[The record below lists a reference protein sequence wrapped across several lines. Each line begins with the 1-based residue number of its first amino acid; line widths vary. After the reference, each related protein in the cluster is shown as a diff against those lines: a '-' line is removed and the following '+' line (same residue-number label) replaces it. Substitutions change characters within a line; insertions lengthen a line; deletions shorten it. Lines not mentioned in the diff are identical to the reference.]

1 MKITKY
7 AQSTILVEEDNVSLL
22 IDPGK
27 YNFDEGRVTRDFFR
41 NINLLLITHKHADHY
56 DLEAVRRIYHQ
67 SKPKIYTVREIS
79 ESLKK
84 EGIHSL
90 VFEVGNKVKEGPF
103 SIESIPTLHR
113 VEGEL
118 IDCFG
123 VLINSKNKSLYHTS
137 DTLYIERKPTNVSV
151 VFVPINNRGVCMSID
166 DAVRFSI
173 EVIPNL
179 VIPVHYDSPK
189 DSHINPQDFID
200 KVRGD
205 GIDSRVMNF
214 GEFTYVT
221 NNTSPKR
228 RIK

>member
-7 AQSTILVEEDNVSLL
+7 AQSTILVEEDNVLLL

-27 YNFDEGRVTRDFFR
+27 YNFDEGRVNRDFFR

-90 VFEVGNKVKEGPF
+90 VFKVGNKVKEGPF
-103 SIESIPTLHR
+103 LIESMPTLHR
-113 VEGEL
+113 VEDEL

-137 DTLYIERKPTNVSV
+137 DTLYIEEKPTRVNVL
-151 VFVPINNRGVCMSID
+151 FVPINNKGVCMNID
-166 DAVRFSI
+166 EAVRFTRG
-173 EVIPNL
+173 VRPDL
-179 VIPVHYDSPK
+179 VIPLHYDSPK
-189 DSHINPQDFID
+189 DAHINPQEFVD
-200 KVRGD
+200 KIRGD

-214 GEFTYVT
+214 GEFIYVT